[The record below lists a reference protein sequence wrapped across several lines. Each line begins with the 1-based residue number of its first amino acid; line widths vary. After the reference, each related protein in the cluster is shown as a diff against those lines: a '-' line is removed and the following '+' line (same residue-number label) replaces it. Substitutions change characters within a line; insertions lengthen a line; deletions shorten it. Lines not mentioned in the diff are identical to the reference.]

1 MDWTFFCSSRFSSL
15 DQIRG
20 LTGVC
25 IWMDQV
31 QHATHWRKATA
42 REPLAANH
50 RSTLVSSDVEN
61 GKFKVG
67 HFKSPAK

>member
-25 IWMDQV
+25 IGMDQV